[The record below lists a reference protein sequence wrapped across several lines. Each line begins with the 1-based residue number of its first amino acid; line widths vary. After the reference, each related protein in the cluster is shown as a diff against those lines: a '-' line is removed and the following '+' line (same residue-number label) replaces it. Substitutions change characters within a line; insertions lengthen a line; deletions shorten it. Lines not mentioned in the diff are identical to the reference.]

1 MVYNF
6 YFVFAATVLYAAM
19 IFSVLYKRATVT
31 SSGRMFLGLL
41 FLGLISSVS
50 SVLALSTKFGYIVTY
65 VSSTIYFVSRAFVA
79 VCFCVYIIIITD
91 NIHKYRKHFSLVLLL
106 LIPFLIVLGFAVSN
120 YFTNLVFTI
129 EDNQFIRKEFIT
141 YGGIYLEGLIYFLIC
156 FIYIMVYRKFFDREK
171 FTCLLLAF
179 PLQIVA
185 CVVQYFLPNILVE
198 IFATAIEC
206 LLVLNML
213 ERPEIFFETE
223 IGLKKYAVFA
233 SDSYKAMTT
242 RKEVTL
248 VFIKVVNDINLTQ
261 KLTYEQ
267 QTIFRRTIGSIIKDT
282 AKDFS
287 LKGEFYWLGQGQYSA
302 AVTGKQEQNFES
314 YAMTLRRRLNVP
326 VKTSFGIMDIYA
338 NVALA
343 RCPYDIDTSDKSL
356 AFIENFYHINGVL
369 DDVLNLSNMEDKK
382 DFEIKMNLSTIIK
395 QAIMNDSLEVY
406 YQPIYSTKDN
416 AFTRAEALLRLQDE
430 RYGFIPPS
438 LFLPEA
444 ERNGTI
450 YKIGD
455 IVFDQVCKFIASD
468 EFEKCGLEKIEVN
481 LSVVQCMHEDLPI
494 HLMDVI
500 KRYNISPDKINLD
513 ITEAADPYSRKMMDE
528 NIKILKELGFSFS
541 LDDYGTGYSNIDN
554 VTSLPLETIKVDNLH
569 SNNENPDVKVMI
581 DHSIQMIKDLKR
593 KIVVEGVETEE
604 MLNSYEGYL
613 CDYIQGFY
621 FSKPLPRK
629 DFVAFVL
636 KENQERKEKKTEET
650 A

>member
-6 YFVFAATVLYAAM
+6 YFVFAAAVLYAAM
-19 IFSVLYKRATVT
+19 LFSVVYKRATVT

-41 FLGLISSVS
+41 VLGLISSVS
-50 SVLALSTKFGYIVTY
+50 AVLALSTKFGYLVTY
-65 VSSTIYFVSRAFVA
+65 VSSTFYFISRAFTA
-79 VCFCVYIIIITD
+79 LCFCVYIIIITD
-91 NIHKYRKHFSLVLLL
+91 NIHKYRKHFGLVLLL
-106 LIPFLIVLGFAVSN
+106 MLPFLIVLGFVVSN

-129 EDNQFIRKEFIT
+129 EENQFIRKIFIT
-141 YGGIYLEGLIYFLIC
+141 YGGIYLEGLIYFIIC
-156 FIYIMVYRKFFDREK
+156 FIYIMKYRKFFNREK
-171 FTCLLLAF
+171 LTCLIFAF
-179 PLQIVA
+179 PLQITA
-185 CVVQYFLPNILVE
+185 AVVQYFFPNILVE

-206 LLVLNML
+206 LLVLSMI
-213 ERPEIFFETE
+213 ERSEMFYETE
-223 IGLKKYAVFA
+223 IGLKKYSVFA
-233 SDSYKAMTT
+233 QDTYKAMTT
-242 RKEVTL
+242 KKEATL
-248 VFIKVVNDINLTQ
+248 VFIKVVNDVNLTQ

-267 QTIFRRTIGSIIKDT
+267 QTIFRKTIGDIIKDT
-282 AKDFS
+282 ANDFS
-287 LKGEFYWLGQGQYSA
+287 LKGEFYWLGQGQYA
-302 AVTGKQEQNFES
+302 AALTGKQEQNFES
-314 YAMTLRRRLNVP
+314 YAMTIRRRLNVP
-326 VKTSFGIMDIYA
+326 VKTSFGIMDIYGNISLVRA
-338 NVALA
+338 
-343 RCPYDIDTSDKSL
+343 PYDIDTSDKLL

-395 QAIMNDSLEVY
+395 QAIMNETLEVY

-416 AFTRAEALLRLQDE
+416 AFTRAEALLRLHDE
-430 RYGFIPPS
+430 RFGFIPPS

-455 IVFDQVCKFIASD
+455 IVFDSVCKFIASD
-468 EFEKCGLEKIEVN
+468 DFAKCGLEKIEVN

-494 HLMDVI
+494 HLMDAI
-500 KRYNISPDKINLD
+500 KKYNVSPDKINLD

-554 VTSLPLETIKVDNLH
+554 VTSLPLETIKVDNIN
-569 SNNENPDVKVMI
+569 SNKDNPDVKVMI

-604 MLNSYEGYL
+604 MLNNYEGYL

-629 DFVAFVL
+629 DFVEFVL
-636 KENQERKEKKTEET
+636 KENAERKQK
-650 A
+650 AS